1 MKTVKYYL
9 PAMKTRKQKP
19 EVGNLPGFKKSIDEQ
34 AKEEIAQPP
43 EESNG
48 FKKDRFSISFDL
60 DADGTPDFSSMRDSN
75 KEKVRQFLM
84 DEKIRSAFGAK
95 PASGTG
101 MQMIHPAAV
110 KGLYFTLG
118 TIEAAVIPLFAKR
131 ITPQVARQVFI
142 YSDAELAVLEAPT
155 VAVLN
160 KYAEWFLKWQDEI
173 ALATILSSLTIQKVQ
188 AALILSGM
196 PSQAKSEKNT
206 QKTEEDVTPQPN

>member
-1 MKTVKYYL
+1 MKTKN
-9 PAMKTRKQKP
+9 RKP
-19 EVGNLPGFKKSIDEQ
+19 
-34 AKEEIAQPP
+34 KEEKPAEVFIVGEEPTVTA

-84 DEKIRSAFGAK
+84 DEKMRSAFGAK
-95 PASGTG
+95 ASVASP
-101 MQMIHPAAV
+101 QSIHPAAV

-160 KYAEWFLKWQDEI
+160 KYADWFLKWQDEI
-173 ALATILSSLTIQKVQ
+173 ALITILSSLTIQKVQ
-188 AALILSGM
+188 AALMLSTI
-196 PSQAKSEKNT
+196 QTKSENVP
-206 QKTEEDVTPQPN
+206 QKEGEGVTPQPN